1 MGFNYIERELT
12 SDLKMK
18 TKTKES
24 YVGICFKISGNLKD
38 FPTKKWITKTKHT
51 GIILLN
57 DLNGCDI
64 IVN

>member
-12 SDLKMK
+12 SDLKIK
-18 TKTKES
+18 TRTKES
-24 YVGICFKISGNLKD
+24 YVGICFKISGNLED
-38 FPTKKWITKTKHT
+38 FPTKQWITKTKHSR
-51 GIILLN
+51 IILRY